1 MSKLAIIACISLTE
15 ESAPLY
21 VEAARV
27 LVAPTRAEPGCELYA
42 MAIDA
47 TDPTK
52 VWVSEQWAS
61 LAALH
66 AHFKTTHVKQFL
78 EYVSTL
84 DIVDMDARQYEARS
98 VSPVVLPTE

>member
-21 VEAARV
+21 IEAARG
-27 LVAPTRAEPGCELYA
+27 LVAPTRSEPGCELYA

-66 AHFKTTHVKQFL
+66 AHFDTTHVKQFL
-78 EYVSTL
+78 EYVSTI
-84 DIVDMDARQYEARS
+84 DIIDMDARQYETHT